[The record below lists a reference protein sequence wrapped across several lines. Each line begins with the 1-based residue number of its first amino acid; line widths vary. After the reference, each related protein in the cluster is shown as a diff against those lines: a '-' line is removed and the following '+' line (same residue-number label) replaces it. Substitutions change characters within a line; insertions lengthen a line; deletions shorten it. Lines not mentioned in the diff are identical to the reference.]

1 MRAETEQDSRAALI
15 ARIEGRQSPNRQ
27 GLDPYTLYEVMQ
39 KYLVPGVSVA
49 VIKGFDIHW
58 VKGFGTADV
67 ETGLPVVAT
76 TLFQAASIS
85 KPLTAMIVLR
95 AVQDG
100 FMSLDADVTTIL
112 KSWTPRQGEFGPSPI
127 TPRALLSHTSGAGDG
142 LGFPGYHPS
151 QPRPTLVDILDGR
164 EPSNVGP
171 VFFERP
177 PFTAFKYSG
186 GGITI
191 MQLALMDAFAR
202 PFTEIARERVL
213 EPLGM
218 DASTFE
224 QPLPSVRD
232 AEAARAHSWEGRSMD
247 AKWHVYPEQAAAGL
261 WSTAADLARFVIEVQ
276 RALRDPAGRVLSPMS
291 AREMVTPVGMG
302 PYAVG
307 LRVGQRGDGWYF
319 GHAGSN
325 WGFRCRLIGH
335 FRKGYGMAAMTNGE
349 NGIPVLD
356 EIEAR
361 VASAYD
367 WDSLDKPVPR

>member
-1 MRAETEQDSRAALI
+1 MRTEPEQDSPAALI

-39 KYLVPGVSVA
+39 KHLVPGVSVA

-67 ETGLPVVAT
+67 ETGRPVVAT

-85 KPLTAMIVLR
+85 KPVTAMIVLR

-100 FMSLDADVTTIL
+100 LLSLDADITTIL

-177 PFTAFKYSG
+177 PFTAFKS
-186 GGITI
+186 
-191 MQLALMDAFAR
+191 
-202 PFTEIARERVL
+202 
-213 EPLGM
+213 
-218 DASTFE
+218 
-224 QPLPSVRD
+224 
-232 AEAARAHSWEGRSMD
+232 
-247 AKWHVYPEQAAAGL
+247 
-261 WSTAADLARFVIEVQ
+261 
-276 RALRDPAGRVLSPMS
+276 
-291 AREMVTPVGMG
+291 
-302 PYAVG
+302 
-307 LRVGQRGDGWYF
+307 
-319 GHAGSN
+319 
-325 WGFRCRLIGH
+325 
-335 FRKGYGMAAMTNGE
+335 
-349 NGIPVLD
+349 
-356 EIEAR
+356 
-361 VASAYD
+361 
-367 WDSLDKPVPR
+367 